1 MRKFRKQEAFLY
13 HICGSSASRMY
24 FCVIFAEVPQ
34 AKNVFVQYLR
44 KFRKR
49 DAFSDKVFLGNIDG
63 VGIVGEVKSGSRW
76 DDVEWGVCESGRK
89 RHGSILVIVFC
100 KLHLAFFYLNRV
112 IVIIL
117 LLPLQRFEVD

>member
-1 MRKFRKQEAFLY
+1 M
-13 HICGSSASRMY
+13 H
-24 FCVIFAEVPQ
+24 FCAIFADVPQ
-34 AKNVFVQYLR
+34 ARCVFVQYLR

-49 DAFSDKVFLGNIDG
+49 GAFSDKAFLGDIDG
-63 VGIVGEVKSGSRW
+63 VGIVGEVKSDIRW
-76 DDVEWGVCESGRK
+76 HDVEWGACESRIE
-89 RHGSILVIVFC
+89 RHGSIWVIVFC